1 MPTFVPLGGDLAG
14 CLVAGLIGNN
24 IVDAFAVA
32 DANSQTGKLLRH
44 LVGPAFDEFK
54 SLADMDAVA
63 ASATAMDAVAASATA
78 MNAVAASAT
87 AMDAVAASATAR
99 SIALRSS
106 YANVI
111 WDTPNSSY
119 LFTVGGTTTG
129 ETSGK
134 TSNFDIVAGRLTNGK
149 AQKVA
154 AAGPSNQSTAPK
166 WSIVLDL
173 TGVTK
178 IGIYTQAT
186 AANNQYVFIA
196 IELDGI
202 TLYSGNYQPSNWTY
216 REFTVNKTGLCTLTL
231 KGWNNIDSSVY
242 GGIFTEIYLKSA

>member
-1 MPTFVPLGGDLAG
+1 
-14 CLVAGLIGNN
+14 
-24 IVDAFAVA
+24 
-32 DANSQTGKLLRH
+32 
-44 LVGPAFDEFK
+44 
-54 SLADMDAVA
+54 VA
-63 ASATAMDAVAASATA
+63 ASATAMDAIRNSSTAFNIVAGSNIAIGKFVAGEA
-78 MNAVAASAT
+78 GLNPADYADMNAVAASAT

-154 AAGPSNQSTAPK
+154 AAGQSNKSAAPK

-186 AANNQYVFIA
+186 DANNQYVYIA

-202 TLYSGNYQPSNWTY
+202 TLYSGNKQPSNWTY

-231 KGWNNIDSSVY
+231 KGWNTADSNVN